1 MAERP
6 NSPQTDDNVDMNKQ
20 SYKESDYTGP
30 EAKESVKTETNKQTE
45 KAVAATPSTSN
56 LEVTGAPDETDP
68 KNLQKNLDEAIS
80 SSSDKDEKNKLEYIQ
95 KNNPE
100 YFEEIGM
107 DPDDAFTS
115 LSGVTSDYEE
125 VEEDTTIY
133 DYGGYTYSET
143 NQNPVNILATDT
155 FRPVE
160 VLKIPSD
167 GFCHPT
173 NHVGTVTS
181 PFGFR
186 ILSNPGPWEF
196 HGGVDIGCSAGTKV
210 YAIADGIIS
219 QAYRGYGN
227 EKKGNIKSPGGY
239 GNSVRL
245 VITVSG
251 YKYECI
257 YAHLS
262 DVYVMAQIGKQV
274 KKGTCLGIS
283 GNSGISG
290 GDHLHFEIR
299 DVAGRYIT
307 AKMQSFSKGYKNR
320 KPTGCT
326 TNAFY
331 GVDQTGDWIV
341 NKTKSFVDPNTFGI
355 QSA

>member
-1 MAERP
+1 MATRFNDP
-6 NSPQTDDNVDMNKQ
+6 RQDDPVYMNKEI
-20 SYKESDYTGP
+20 YKESDYTGP
-30 EAKESVKTETNKQTE
+30 EAKESVKIETNNQTE
-45 KAVAATPSTSN
+45 KAVSAIPSTDK
-56 LEVTGAPDETDP
+56 LEVTGAPDETNP
-68 KNLQKNLDEAIS
+68 KELQENLILATS

-95 KNNPE
+95 NNNPE

-125 VEEDTTIY
+125 VEEDTTIV

-143 NQNPVNILATDT
+143 NQNVEELV
-155 FRPVE
+155 RPVE
-160 VLKIPSD
+160 ILKITNE

-173 NHVGTVTS
+173 NHVGPVTS

-186 ILSNPGPWEF
+186 ILNDPGPWEF
-196 HGGVDIGCSAGTKV
+196 HGGVDIGCPIGTKV

-219 QAYRGYGN
+219 EAHNGYGN
-227 EKKGNIKSPGGY
+227 EKKENVKSRGGY

-245 VITVSG
+245 IITVSG

-262 DVYVMAQIGKQV
+262 DVYVKVGEV
-274 KKGTCLGIS
+274 KRGTCLGIS

-290 GDHLHFEIR
+290 GEHLHFEIR
-299 DVAGRYIT
+299 DVARRCIT
-307 AKMQSFSKGYKNR
+307 AKMQNFSKGYKKR
-320 KPTGCT
+320 KPNGCT

-331 GVDQTGDWIV
+331 GVKKTGDYIV
-341 NKTKSFVDPNTFGI
+341 NLTTYFVDPKVFGI
-355 QSA
+355 PSGSI